1 MKEPYKYKTLV
12 ADSQFLVA
20 EALEKTV
27 RESEE
32 YIFAGRVSASL
43 ELERVLREVHVDILI
58 TDFNLAGSS
67 GYHQLGVLLGKYPE
81 LRVLFLTNGITR
93 TGLAEL
99 SGIGIINIVYKTV
112 KKKELF
118 TAINATAN
126 REKYYSP
133 GIYDILMNAD
143 ENRNGSGDKAM
154 LTTAEREI
162 VRLIASG
169 LTTKEIAVK
178 RNVSFHTVMA
188 QRKNIFFKLGVKS
201 ISELVVYAMK
211 AGITDNI
218 EYYI

>member
-20 EALEKTV
+20 EALEKIV

-43 ELERVLREVHVDILI
+43 ELERVLREVHVDIL
-58 TDFNLAGSS
+58 
-67 GYHQLGVLLGKYPE
+67 
-81 LRVLFLTNGITR
+81 
-93 TGLAEL
+93 
-99 SGIGIINIVYKTV
+99 
-112 KKKELF
+112 
-118 TAINATAN
+118 
-126 REKYYSP
+126 
-133 GIYDILMNAD
+133 MNAD
-143 ENRNGSGDKAM
+143 ENRNESGDKAT